1 MNTPSFNPEKNYLVY
16 VLDMSEAIGR
26 IASYCRGV
34 DEVVFSHDT
43 QLQDAVIRCFQIIGE
58 AAGKMPEA
66 LRTQFPKIPWRKI
79 VALRN
84 LIIHDYANVAYD
96 EVWRVIQE
104 DLPELRENIEHM
116 KGALDK
122 NKENQNKL

>member
-16 VLDMSEAIGR
+16 VLDMAEAIGR
-26 IASYCRGV
+26 IESYCKGV
-34 DEVVFSHDT
+34 NEGVFSHDT

-58 AAGKMPEA
+58 AAGKMPEE

-84 LIIHDYANVAYD
+84 LIIHDYANVAYS

-104 DLPELRENIEHM
+104 DIPKLRENIEQM
-116 KGALDK
+116 KVSLDK
-122 NKENQNKL
+122 SKESQNKL